1 MRQFLN
7 QYITVLLWEPQH
19 GRCSRE
25 CPATIFIAQLH
36 EESNTSHTRQE
47 LLSLMANRQEW
58 DRLIK
63 LVRVHL
69 KYMKNGVINTAV
81 ECPCHFIVTKRGT
94 CNIHIVTG
102 KGHKKTK
109 QCLLSK
115 SKQEALYLNFEELPK
130 ANPES
135 YHFLS
140 CTHNEASTPNQD
152 ITKANW
158 DTIHP
163 HVKCT

>member
-7 QYITVLLWEPQH
+7 QLLYFFGNQNMED
-19 GRCSRE
+19 
-25 CPATIFIAQLH
+25 AQGSAQQQSSLP
-36 EESNTSHTRQE
+36 SYTKRVTPLSLTRQE
-47 LLSLMANRQEW
+47 LPSLMSNRQEW

-63 LVRVHL
+63 LVWVHL

-81 ECPCHFIVTKRGT
+81 ECPCHFIVTKRGACT
-94 CNIHIVTG
+94 IHFVTG

-158 DTIHP
+158 DTIHL

>member
-1 MRQFLN
+1 
-7 QYITVLLWEPQH
+7 
-19 GRCSRE
+19 
-25 CPATIFIAQLH
+25 
-36 EESNTSHTRQE
+36 
-47 LLSLMANRQEW
+47 MANRQEW

-115 SKQEALYLNFEELPK
+115 SKQEALYLSFEELLK
-130 ANPES
+130 ANPEH

-152 ITKANW
+152 ITKAN
-158 DTIHP
+158 
-163 HVKCT
+163 

>member
-1 MRQFLN
+1 
-7 QYITVLLWEPQH
+7 
-19 GRCSRE
+19 
-25 CPATIFIAQLH
+25 
-36 EESNTSHTRQE
+36 
-47 LLSLMANRQEW
+47 MANRQEW

-69 KYMKNGVINTAV
+69 KYMKNGVSNTAV
-81 ECPCHFIVTKRGT
+81 ECPWHFIIPKRGT

-152 ITKANW
+152 ITMKQIE
-158 DTIHP
+158 TQYTY
-163 HVKCT
+163 V

>member
-1 MRQFLN
+1 MGQTRQTGASAPE
-7 QYITVLLWEPQH
+7 I
-19 GRCSRE
+19 
-25 CPATIFIAQLH
+25 H
-36 EESNTSHTRQE
+36 EEWCHQHSS
-47 LLSLMANRQEW
+47 
-58 DRLIK
+58 
-63 LVRVHL
+63 RVSW
-69 KYMKNGVINTAV
+69 
-81 ECPCHFIVTKRGT
+81 HFIVTKRGT

-109 QCLLSK
+109 KCLLSK

-152 ITKANW
+152 K
-158 DTIHP
+158 TIWSKLRHNTP
-163 HVKCT
+163 TCKMYLKVVTLHSCTLREKNLILK